1 MKRLVALVAAVTVV
15 ALAPAF
21 TTSAPTASAD
31 HIIDQGC
38 VHFREIIGPWGARVV
53 NAYMR
58 CNYYSVY
65 RKPIV
70 ENGTDGSCKRLD
82 PDRLVQW
89 NLWSANGPFHAVHRL
104 APC

>member
-1 MKRLVALVAAVTVV
+1 MKRIGALVAAIAVV
-15 ALAPAF
+15 ALASVL
-21 TTSAPTASAD
+21 TSSAPTAGA
-31 HIIDQGC
+31 HHVIDQGC
-38 VHFREIIGPWGARVV
+38 VHFREFIGPYGARVV

-70 ENGTDGSCKRLD
+70 DNGTDGSCKRLD

-89 NLWSANGPFHAVHRL
+89 QLWSANGPLHAVKRL